1 MVLTL
6 ANSTFFWWYPIF
18 AKLGF
23 WWLRYKSSITCY
35 GSLSSLTPCLR
46 IVTVPNSF
54 PSQRDGFRLETHFIL
69 KEDLWHL
76 FVSLYTTCPEG
87 DDLTRQTKSFGGNT
101 DDNTVPWTRYSAIW
115 GGILWYSQ
123 KGEQLGMVL
132 CNIIFSDT
140 AGEFVFPLSLVW
152 AVGIKKYWFLKEK
165 HFRKKIQ
172 KTSVILEATVGE
184 GQSSKEVFL
193 WLGLMI
199 VSGK

>member
-1 MVLTL
+1 MYSFTAYDLLTL
-6 ANSTFFWWYPIF
+6 GRNRQVNRVKLWDLLQGLCTFLC
-18 AKLGF
+18 A
-23 WWLRYKSSITCY
+23 
-35 GSLSSLTPCLR
+35 
-46 IVTVPNSF
+46 
-54 PSQRDGFRLETHFIL
+54 
-69 KEDLWHL
+69 
-76 FVSLYTTCPEG
+76 YTTCPEG
-87 DDLTRQTKSFGGNT
+87 DDLTRHAKSFDGDT
-101 DDNTVPWTRYSAIW
+101 DDNTMPWTRYSAIW
-115 GGILWYSQ
+115 GGTLWYSQ

-193 WLGLMI
+193 WPGLMT